1 MKAKELA
8 DELMKYPDYDV
19 YASVMAEDGSEDTC
33 GWYEITGNVSGLAYN
48 DPVTRTITLDAE
60 D

>member
-8 DELMKYPDYDV
+8 DELMKYPDYEV
-19 YASVMAEDGSEDTC
+19 NVSALQNSSDGYSFWDIR
-33 GWYEITGNVSGLAYN
+33 GITGIGGIYSAGK
-48 DPVTRTITLDAE
+48 TIELSTEE